1 MGGENK
7 PPVCVQLSLWQCA
20 ACLGYLCLFRH
31 LSVSKW
37 GLGILRS
44 SLRGPS
50 LKSPSPETLR
60 DEILER
66 NLIIVTTINIII
78 IVTAITIIIIVTTV
92 TQVKLKGGIR
102 VKGGI
107 ITALRISTSPLK

>member
-60 DEILER
+60 DEILECII
-66 NLIIVTTINIII
+66 IIVTTIN
-78 IVTAITIIIIVTTV
+78 IIIIVTTV

>member
-7 PPVCVQLSLWQCA
+7 PPVCVQLSLWQ
-20 ACLGYLCLFRH
+20 CLGYLCLFRH

-60 DEILER
+60 DEILECII
-66 NLIIVTTINIII
+66 IIVTTIN
-78 IVTAITIIIIVTTV
+78 IIIIVTTV

-107 ITALRISTSPLK
+107 ITALRISTSPLN